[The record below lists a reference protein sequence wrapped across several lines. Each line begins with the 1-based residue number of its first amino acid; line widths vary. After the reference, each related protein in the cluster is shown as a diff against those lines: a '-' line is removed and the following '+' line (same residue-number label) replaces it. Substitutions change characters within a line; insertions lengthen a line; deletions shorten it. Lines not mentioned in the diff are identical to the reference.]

1 MNHAAPSTLVPALCP
16 ATASAPVGALSV
28 GSGPQRASVRA
39 AVVAAAIAAMAALVA
54 TGAARAADLEL
65 TVDNIRSAQG
75 TLMIAIYADPA
86 DYRKKALRALRLPAQ
101 SPSTTVRIPDLSPG
115 NYAITMY
122 QDRNDNA
129 KLDSNLLGIPSE
141 PYGFSGNPGNLMSPA
156 TWEQARFAFG
166 PDAPRVVVKLSD

>member
-54 TGAARAADLEL
+54 TGAAHAADLEL
-65 TVDNIRSAQG
+65 TVDNVRSAQG

-86 DYRKKALRALRLPAQ
+86 DYRRR
-101 SPSTTVRIPDLSPG
+101 RCG
-115 NYAITMY
+115 
-122 QDRNDNA
+122 R
-129 KLDSNLLGIPSE
+129 
-141 PYGFSGNPGNLMSPA
+141 
-156 TWEQARFAFG
+156 
-166 PDAPRVVVKLSD
+166 